1 VPILLRLILT
11 FKTSDGCDRSASCQK
26 PLWTLSAGIA
36 DNARLLFARASIGLG
51 LALALLAAGAAGA
64 ASPSQAGAT
73 ARAFAVRVVVPG
85 QAGVVTRTVAA
96 PPDAVE
102 FGGGVS
108 YPADGSLL
116 AAGSFTASTSAG
128 GGQSAYANASSE
140 VTSVSLFGG
149 EVIASAVV
157 ARARAT
163 ARPGKASGD
172 LSGAGIAS
180 LTVLGQAAAVGANA
194 RVALADWGYAIT
206 LEQGTEATE
215 DGFRGFV
222 TALDIVLTAD
232 HNGFPAGT
240 QIQIGHVE
248 VAAEAPPAPPVAKPK
263 PVPGVR
269 APKTK
274 ARTPPEPER
283 TFPGLPS
290 RVAPRRAVPDI
301 TPRLT
306 ARGYVFPVYGPV
318 SFGNT
323 FEAPRAGVGW
333 HHGEDIFAPLGA
345 PVLAVA
351 KGTVYS
357 VGWNDLGGNRLWLR
371 DAQGNQFYYA
381 HLSAFTPLAVNN
393 AHVNPGDVLGFIGAT
408 GDAVG
413 TPPHLHFEIHPVE
426 LLYLGYD
433 GVVPPYSYLVKWQ
446 RLEDLRFAAAAGW
459 APAAAPRAHAPQ
471 AGAIL
476 LQASDISAANG
487 LEPASLRR
495 PFAPVSAESDGSLLG
510 IARPQRQQPPAA
522 GR

>member
-1 VPILLRLILT
+1 VPIIGALL
-11 FKTSDGCDRSASCQK
+11 
-26 PLWTLSAGIA
+26 
-36 DNARLLFARASIGLG
+36 ARASIGLG
-51 LALALLAAGAAGA
+51 LAVALLAVGAAGA

-73 ARAFAVRVVVPG
+73 ARAFAIRVVVPG
-85 QAGVVTRTVAA
+85 QAGLVTRTVAA

-102 FGGGVS
+102 FGGGAS

-140 VTSVSLFGG
+140 VTSVSLFRG
-149 EVIASAVV
+149 EVTASAVV

-163 ARPGKASGD
+163 ARPGKATGD

-180 LTVLGQAAAVGANA
+180 LTVLGQGVGVGSNA
-194 RVALADWGYAIT
+194 RVALGDWGYAIT

-222 TALDIVLTAD
+222 TALDVVLTAE
-232 HNGFPAGT
+232 HAGFPAGT

-248 VAAEAPPAPPVAKPK
+248 VAAQAPPAPPVARPAPVPK
-263 PVPGVR
+263 PP
-269 APKTK
+269 AQASKTK

-283 TFPGLPS
+283 PFPGLPP
-290 RVAPRRAVPDI
+290 RIAPRRAIPDI

-306 ARGYVFPVYGPV
+306 ASGYVFPVYGPV

-333 HHGEDIFAPLGA
+333 HHGEDIFASLGA

-371 DAQGNQFYYA
+371 DGKGNQFYYA

-393 AHVNPGDVLGFIGAT
+393 AHVNAGDVLGFIGAT

-433 GVVPPYSYLVKWQ
+433 GVVPPYPYLVKWQ
-446 RLEDLRFAAAAGW
+446 HLQDLRFAAAAGW
-459 APAAAPRAHAPQ
+459 APAAAPRARAPQ
-471 AGAIL
+471 PGAIL

-495 PFAPVSAESDGSLLG
+495 PFAPVSAESDGALLG
-510 IARPQRQQPPAA
+510 LVRPQRPPPPVA

>member
-1 VPILLRLILT
+1 LL
-11 FKTSDGCDRSASCQK
+11 
-26 PLWTLSAGIA
+26 
-36 DNARLLFARASIGLG
+36 ARASIGLG
-51 LALALLAAGAAGA
+51 LAVALLAAGAAGA

-73 ARAFAVRVVVPG
+73 ARAFAIRVVVPG
-85 QAGVVTRTVAA
+85 QAGLVTRTVAA

-140 VTSVSLFGG
+140 VTSVSLFAG
-149 EVIASAVV
+149 EVVASAVV
-157 ARARAT
+157 SRARAT
-163 ARPGKASGD
+163 ARPGKAAGD

-180 LTVLGQAAAVGANA
+180 LTVLGQEVGVTANG
-194 RVALADWGYAIT
+194 RVTLGEWGYAIT
-206 LEQGTEATE
+206 LEQGTETTE

-222 TALDIVLTAD
+222 TGLDVVLTAD
-232 HNGFPAGT
+232 HGGFPAGT
-240 QIQIGHVE
+240 QIQVGHVE
-248 VAAEAPPAPPVAKPK
+248 VAAQAPPAPPVAKPG
-263 PVPGVR
+263 PVPKPPAQKGK
-269 APKTK
+269 AS

-283 TFPGLPS
+283 TFPGLPP
-290 RVAPRRAVPDI
+290 RIAPRRAIPDI

-306 ARGYVFPVYGPV
+306 ARGYVFPVYGQV

-393 AHVNPGDVLGFIGAT
+393 AHVNAGDVLGFIGAT

-433 GVVPPYSYLVKWQ
+433 GVVPPYPHLVKWQ
-446 RLEDLRFAAAAGW
+446 RLQDLRFAAAAGW
-459 APAAAPRAHAPQ
+459 APSAAPRAQAPQ

-495 PFAPVSAESDGSLLG
+495 PFAPVSAESDGALLG
-510 IARPQRQQPPAA
+510 LVRPQRQQQPPAA